1 MPPRPSRTSGHPSGG
16 GSARARRRRS
26 HGAGGHAEE
35 GGAERWLVTYAD
47 MLTLLL
53 VLFIVLFS
61 ISVVNKSKFEE
72 LKVSL
77 AQAFGDGG
85 DGILTGSKGLND
97 HGSDAG
103 DQVVVADDVD
113 ANDNSILQNQQQ
125 IVTKENLAAQV
136 TSEIQ
141 NYERIEKAIDSA
153 LEKKGMTGAVSY
165 KVDHRGL
172 IITVV
177 TNALVFGGNSADL
190 LPAGQK
196 LIGVIAPPLHRTA
209 NKIEVDGYTNQENVS
224 TYPYPSGWELSS
236 ARASAVVRALIGGGV
251 DKQRLT
257 AVGLSDLN
265 PLVPPSDPRAKDRN
279 RRVEIVV
286 LSSLPADAGDA
297 LASAGRDLNGDPK

>member
-177 TNALVFGGNSADL
+177 T
-190 LPAGQK
+190 
-196 LIGVIAPPLHRTA
+196 
-209 NKIEVDGYTNQENVS
+209 
-224 TYPYPSGWELSS
+224 
-236 ARASAVVRALIGGGV
+236 
-251 DKQRLT
+251 LT
-257 AVGLSDLN
+257 VGLSVYAHGVTAA
-265 PLVPPSDPRAKDRN
+265 PLAGAYARWFASHREPPRMESADVHEHRLRRPALRAHVPAPERPSD
-279 RRVEIVV
+279 
-286 LSSLPADAGDA
+286 
-297 LASAGRDLNGDPK
+297 